1 MLIGSGIEGGLSSLL
16 QSYPAPSTNAPMQ
29 APLNAA
35 DAPTY
40 TPLSSVEGGGTMVQ
54 TLSLLLAAAMVV
66 PVAMSITATV
76 AQTTT

>member
-1 MLIGSGIEGGLSSLL
+1 
-16 QSYPAPSTNAPMQ
+16 MQ